1 MECIMLVS
9 QKVVNQLKEKGIVIA
24 KNEQPICK
32 QAYDV
37 LKEISNYGGLFF
49 AIENNDYV
57 KQNEHL
63 LDEVLKASNADNC
76 VQLVVDVENYIKHD
90 YYTFCDLIYTIN
102 EEYDE
107 DVYQHIVQLLK
118 QNDCRDMINQVV
130 FEKLRVED
138 VEFG

>member
-9 QKVVNQLKEKGIVIA
+9 LDVYNQLKENEVVIA
-24 KNEQPICK
+24 KNENPICK
-32 QAYDV
+32 QSYDV
-37 LKEISNYGGLFF
+37 LKEISHYDGLFF

-63 LDEVLKASNADNC
+63 LQEILKASNADNC
-76 VQLVVDVENYIKHD
+76 VQLVVNVENYIKHD

-107 DVYQHIVQLLK
+107 DVYQHIVRLLK
-118 QNDCRDMINQVV
+118 QNDCRGMINQIV
-130 FEKLRVED
+130 FEELRISD
-138 VEFG
+138 VRVS